1 MRSFFAEASF
11 EAKDGERLHLVC
23 DFYAMQVVEDITGR
37 DWDEIVPELV
47 GSGRSLKIMVL
58 YGLLRKRHPGITL
71 DEAAAITYDF
81 DESALGALMG
91 AVIAKAQ
98 NFTDDEAENQKEPA
112 APKKKSGGR
121 SRSSAKSG

>member
-23 DFYAMQVVEDITGR
+23 DFYTIQVVEDITGR
-37 DWDEIVPELV
+37 DWDEIVPDLV

-98 NFTDDEAENQKEPA
+98 NFSPEEEKEPA

-121 SRSSAKSG
+121 SRGSAKSG